1 MPSLLSPGH
10 CLKVLHLQSKQQ
22 LPNAR
27 VRWGRTEAETFL
39 KEPKEAFSFVLFF
52 LISVLMTMRR
62 QVAHSWNGSESVH
75 IYETVT
81 VVLSG
86 HENENV
92 LGEHTY
98 QYR

>member
-1 MPSLLSPGH
+1 
-10 CLKVLHLQSKQQ
+10 
-22 LPNAR
+22 
-27 VRWGRTEAETFL
+27 
-39 KEPKEAFSFVLFF
+39 
-52 LISVLMTMRR
+52 MTMRR